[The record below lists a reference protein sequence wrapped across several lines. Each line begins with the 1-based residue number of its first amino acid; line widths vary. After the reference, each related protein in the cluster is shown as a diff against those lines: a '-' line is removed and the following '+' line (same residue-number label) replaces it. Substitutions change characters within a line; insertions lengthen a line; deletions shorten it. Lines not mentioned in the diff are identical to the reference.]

1 MGIKRMNHA
10 VLYVRDAQ
18 RSADFYRDVLGFTT
32 VVEFPGGSFL
42 QAPDSTNDHD
52 IAFFSIGEGAGPST
66 AGRSTVGLYHLAW
79 EVGTLA
85 ELAEVGR
92 KLQEAGSLVGAS
104 DHVSTKSFYA
114 KDPDGL
120 EFEVC
125 WVVPADLLPPEV
137 EVGTFPLDLER
148 ELDRYGPET
157 VGGR

>member
-92 KLQEAGSLVGAS
+92 KLQEAGALVGAS

-125 WVVPADLLPPEV
+125 WVVPGDLLPADV
-137 EVGTFPLDLER
+137 EIGTFPLDLQR
-148 ELDRYGPET
+148 ELDRYGPQT

>member
-1 MGIKRMNHA
+1 M
-10 VLYVRDAQ
+10 
-18 RSADFYRDVLGFTT
+18 
-32 VVEFPGGSFL
+32 
-42 QAPDSTNDHD
+42 
-52 IAFFSIGEGAGPST
+52 
-66 AGRSTVGLYHLAW
+66 GLYHLAW

-92 KLQEAGSLVGAS
+92 KLQEAGALVGAS

-125 WVVPADLLPPEV
+125 WVVPADRLPADLEI
-137 EVGTFPLDLER
+137 GTYPLDLAR
-148 ELDRYGPET
+148 ELERYGPET